1 MKVLTVSATG
11 MNRPEPSQLRLLE
24 EQDAS
29 PRVTLYERYL
39 ESDMLDERFMRSR
52 VPRWRLLC
60 YRLLPK
66 PLDQV
71 VEAFII
77 RNRYDAVV
85 TWAER
90 FGFPFALLL
99 MLTGS
104 RTPNVTL
111 NSWITG
117 KKKAMLLKRV
127 HGRISRILL
136 WSSVQRNFALNEL
149 GIPPERITFIR
160 KFADQKFWRP
170 MGLPSDTICA
180 VGMEMR
186 DYPTLIRALQ
196 GLDIPCHIAVGL
208 TRGVLFD
215 TVSAITEMGE
225 LPANITVGRKKSPE
239 LRELYARSR
248 FVVIPLR
255 PSDTDNG
262 LTCMLEAMAMGKAV
276 ICSRTKGQV
285 DVLQDG
291 VTGIFVPQGDPVAM
305 REAILRLWN
314 DPALADEMGRR
325 GREHIEKYHS
335 IEQFVESVRTA
346 VEEACG
352 KQGEPRP
359 FTLDLP
365 APAPGR
371 DAGDIRA
378 SHAAR
383 ASRVSIET
391 RRS

>member
-1 MKVLTVSATG
+1 MKILTITATG
-11 MNRPEPSQLRLLE
+11 MNRPEPADLRRLE
-24 EQDAS
+24 ELDAS

-39 ESDMLDERFMRSR
+39 ESDMLDERFMQRR
-52 VPRWRLLC
+52 VPPWRLRL

-77 RNRYDAVV
+77 RKRYDAVV

-117 KKKAMLLKRV
+117 KKKAMLLRRV

-136 WSSVQRNFALNEL
+136 WSSVQRDFAVKEL

-160 KFADQKFWRP
+160 KFADQQFWRP
-170 MGLPSDTICA
+170 MDVPTDTICA
-180 VGMEMR
+180 AGMEMR
-186 DYPTLIRALQ
+186 DYPTMIRALQ

-208 TRGVLFD
+208 TRGRLFD
-215 TVSAITEMGE
+215 TVSAIYDMGE
-225 LPANITVGRKKSPE
+225 LPTTISVGRKSSKE
-239 LRELYARSR
+239 LRDLYARSR

-255 PSDTDNG
+255 ASDTDNG

-285 DVLQDG
+285 DVMEDG
-291 VTGIFVPQGDPVAM
+291 VTGIFVPQGDPAAL

-314 DPALADEMGRR
+314 DPALAEEMGRR
-325 GREHIEKYHS
+325 GREHIERYHS
-335 IEQFVESVRTA
+335 IEQFVDSVRTV
-346 VEEACG
+346 VEEVSG
-352 KQGEPRP
+352 KRGEPRP
-359 FTLDLP
+359 FELEFP
-365 APAPGR
+365 ALASGREARTAAAPR
-371 DAGDIRA
+371 
-378 SHAAR
+378 
-383 ASRVSIET
+383 
-391 RRS
+391 